1 MGEVKIEP
9 AEIEAAEIEG
19 VELKSATV
27 AAIDGTTIDV
37 EGIDAE
43 GIDVVADE
51 IDLQPVSDEITQFSD
66 NEKIPVEHINFEFE
80 QSHKLQGMLR
90 QLSVFNDSQ
99 CYQSIKN
106 KHRRKYKFRLDLG
119 YLDPRPFRLRNIVW
133 KWLYASLALWVFA
146 AVFVFAGWFD
156 QSSIASLGIFTGIIV
171 SALLTLLTFFYL
183 SHDTV
188 YFRSQFGKIRLFEL
202 ANNNPDKDSFHGFV
216 NKIVVQINK
225 SKAAKNM
232 DQSQLL
238 AAELK
243 ELRRLKDEG
252 IVPGESYEKA
262 KLQIFKHEAFKAAE

>member
-1 MGEVKIEP
+1 MPEVNIKP

-19 VELKSATV
+19 VELKSAAV
-27 AAIDGTTIDV
+27 AATDGAAINIEGIDV
-37 EGIDAE
+37 EGTDA
-43 GIDVVADE
+43 VAAE
-51 IDLQPVSDEITQFSD
+51 IDLQPVGDEITQFSD
-66 NEKIPVEHINFEFE
+66 NEEIPVDHINFEFE

-106 KHRRKYKFRLDLG
+106 KHRRKYKFRLDLA

-133 KWLYASLALWVFA
+133 KWLYASLALWVLA
-146 AVFVFAGWFD
+146 GVFVLAGWFD
-156 QSSIASLGIFTGIIV
+156 QSSIASLGSFTGIIV
-171 SALLTLLTFFYL
+171 IALLNLLTFFYL

-202 ANNNPDKDSFHGFV
+202 ANNNPDTESFRGFV
-216 NKIVVQINK
+216 NQIVVQINK

-243 ELRRLKDEG
+243 ELRRLKEEK
-252 IVPGESYEKA
+252 IVPEESYQKA
-262 KLQIFKHEAFKAAE
+262 RLQIFKHAAFKAA

>member
-1 MGEVKIEP
+1 MPQVKIDPAEIDL
-9 AEIEAAEIEG
+9 AEIEAAKIEG
-19 VELKSATV
+19 AELKFAEV
-27 AAIDGTTIDV
+27 AAIDV
-37 EGIDAE
+37 AA
-43 GIDVVADE
+43 IDVVAAE

-66 NEKIPVEHINFEFE
+66 NEEVPVEHINYEFE

-106 KHRRKYKFRLDLG
+106 KHRRKYKFRLDLA

-133 KWLYASLALWVFA
+133 NWLYASLALWVLA
-146 AVFVFAGWFD
+146 GVFLFAGWFD
-156 QSSIASLGIFTGIIV
+156 HSSITSLGIFTGIIV
-171 SALLTLLTFFYL
+171 IALLTLLTFFYL

-202 ANNNPDKDSFHGFV
+202 ANNNPDKESFHDFV
-216 NKIVVQINK
+216 NRIVVQINK

-243 ELRRLKDEG
+243 ELRRLKDEK
-252 IVPGESYEKA
+252 IVPKESYEKA

>member
-1 MGEVKIEP
+1 MPQVKIEP
-9 AEIEAAEIEG
+9 AEIEAAE
-19 VELKSATV
+19 VEDVQLKSVEVKA
-27 AAIDGTTIDV
+27 IDV
-37 EGIDAE
+37 ES
-43 GIDVVADE
+43 IDVETAE
-51 IDLQPVSDEITQFSD
+51 IDLQPLDDEITQFSD
-66 NEKIPVEHINFEFE
+66 NEEIPVEYVNFEFE

-106 KHRRKYKFRLDLG
+106 KHRRKYKFRIDLS
-119 YLDPRPFRLRNIVW
+119 YLDPRPFRLRNIAW
-133 KWLYASLALWVFA
+133 NWLYASLALWVFA

-156 QSSIASLGIFTGIIV
+156 HSSVTSLGIFTGIIV
-171 SALLTLLTFFYL
+171 IALLTLLAFFYL

-202 ANNNPDKDSFHGFV
+202 ANNNPDRELFHDFV
-216 NKIVVQINK
+216 NRIVVQINK

-232 DQSQLL
+232 NQSQLL

-243 ELRRLKDEG
+243 ELRRLKDEN
-252 IVPGESYEKA
+252 IVPEDSYEQA